1 MNKIRYVIL
10 FFLVVITII
19 FSLNYLKNSDFEK
32 VNLQI
37 KDKILKDYE
46 LLLKELEDTAEFVY
60 FTEIIKSN
68 KIVDIISSEKN
79 EMRLKNLLY
88 DAIEAEYS
96 YYTTLGVF
104 DISFY
109 SVDGVQILNFKDLNF
124 KDPLTISLIEKV
136 INSKKEQK
144 AYKNISDE
152 GYLVFSKPIFDKNL
166 NLISIMNIEFDL
178 DLVLEKLEQN
188 SSQFKFKK
196 LFASKLQEEDFSLY
210 LTNKNSIKK
219 LEKAFENRENK
230 TFVVKKDGNK
240 NVLTFAFVSYLEFY
254 QDSLYLVYYNKSDK
268 KIAKIDDFYG
278 YLLISFSIF
287 VVILIFILAYLLQ
300 IKRKKDILQLKYDE
314 LSNII
319 DNHILKIDFDLDG
332 KITSA
337 SKAFCK
343 SSGYSKDEIIGKNID
358 LLRHD
363 DVSENFYKKL
373 KKDLEILHTWQGEI
387 KNRDKFGNTY
397 WVRLKIFSIYDIK
410 NRHIGYSSIRTDIT
424 DTKQLEKMNKLLKED
439 LSNRLN
445 ELRLLDKD
453 IKDDAKISFLSKIMD
468 SISHQWQQSIS
479 KISYELDRASDE
491 KNFDEN
497 SIEILQNRVKRELH
511 NLSFILNDTKKIF
524 NFSSE
529 RRANLSSVLTSI
541 NHNLK
546 QNLKNLNTN
555 LSFDIDESIDLQISS
570 FELKSIIQ
578 NIILFILDQINTY
591 DIKKANI
598 KISTT
603 IILDEITIKIT
614 EDIENKAKREFLDD
628 ILNKIDDTYLDSQ
641 IHLAKLLI
649 DKNRAIFWCK
659 NSEKETTY
667 YIKIKKAK

>member
-79 EMRLKNLLY
+79 DMRLKNLLY

-144 AYKNISDE
+144 AYKNVSDE

-278 YLLISFSIF
+278 YLLIFFSIF

-497 SIEILQNRVKRELH
+497 SIEILQTRVKRELH

-614 EDIENKAKREFLDD
+614 EDIENEAKREFLDD

>member
-1 MNKIRYVIL
+1 MIL

-196 LFASKLQEEDFSLY
+196 LFTSKLQEEDFSLY

-219 LEKAFENRENK
+219 LEKAFENREDE

-278 YLLISFSIF
+278 YLLIFFSIF

-410 NRHIGYSSIRTDIT
+410 NRQIGYSSIRTDIT

-497 SIEILQNRVKRELH
+497 SIEILQSRVKRELH

-614 EDIENKAKREFLDD
+614 EDIENEAKREFIDD
-628 ILNKIDDTYLDSQ
+628 ILNKMDDTYLDSQ
-641 IHLAKLLI
+641 INLAKLLI

>member
-1 MNKIRYVIL
+1 MIL

-144 AYKNISDE
+144 AYKNVSDE

-278 YLLISFSIF
+278 YLLIFFSIF

-332 KITSA
+332 KMTSV

-497 SIEILQNRVKRELH
+497 SIEILQTRVKRELH

-578 NIILFILDQINTY
+578 NIILFIFDQINTY

-614 EDIENKAKREFLDD
+614 EDIENEAKREFLDD

>member
-79 EMRLKNLLY
+79 DMRLKNLLY

-254 QDSLYLVYYNKSDK
+254 QDFLYLVYYNKSDK

-278 YLLISFSIF
+278 YLLIFFSIF

-497 SIEILQNRVKRELH
+497 SIEILQTRVKRELH

-546 QNLKNLNTN
+546 HNLKNLNTN

-614 EDIENKAKREFLDD
+614 EDIENEAKREFLDD

>member
-144 AYKNISDE
+144 AYKNVSDE

-219 LEKAFENRENK
+219 LEKAFENREDE

-278 YLLISFSIF
+278 YLLIFFSIF

-332 KITSA
+332 KITSV

-497 SIEILQNRVKRELH
+497 SIEILQNRVKKELH

-603 IILDEITIKIT
+603 TILDEITIKIT
-614 EDIENKAKREFLDD
+614 EDIENEAKREFLDD
-628 ILNKIDDTYLDSQ
+628 ILNKMDDTYLDSQ

>member
-230 TFVVKKDGNK
+230 TFVVKKDGSK

-278 YLLISFSIF
+278 YLLIFFSIF

-332 KITSA
+332 KITSV

-491 KNFDEN
+491 KNFDQN
-497 SIEILQNRVKRELH
+497 SIEILQSRVKRELH

-614 EDIENKAKREFLDD
+614 EDIENEAKREFLDD

>member
-278 YLLISFSIF
+278 YLLIFFSIF

-497 SIEILQNRVKRELH
+497 SIEILQSRVKRELH

-614 EDIENKAKREFLDD
+614 EDIENEAKREFLDD

>member
-152 GYLVFSKPIFDKNL
+152 GYLLFSKPIFDKNL

-278 YLLISFSIF
+278 YLLIFFSIF

-332 KITSA
+332 KITNA

-497 SIEILQNRVKRELH
+497 SIEILQSRVKRELH

-603 IILDEITIKIT
+603 TILDEITIKIT
-614 EDIENKAKREFLDD
+614 EDIENEAKREFLDD

>member
-144 AYKNISDE
+144 AYKNVSDE

-219 LEKAFENRENK
+219 LEKAFENREDE

-278 YLLISFSIF
+278 YLLIFFSIF

-319 DNHILKIDFDLDG
+319 DNHIVKIDFDLDG

-497 SIEILQNRVKRELH
+497 SIEILQNRVKKELH

-546 QNLKNLNTN
+546 QNLKNLNIN
-555 LSFDIDESIDLQISS
+555 LSFVIDESIDLQISS

-603 IILDEITIKIT
+603 TILDEITIKIT
-614 EDIENKAKREFLDD
+614 EDIENEAKREFLDD
-628 ILNKIDDTYLDSQ
+628 ILNKMDDTYLDSQ

>member
-219 LEKAFENRENK
+219 LEKAFENREDE

-278 YLLISFSIF
+278 YLLIFFSIF

-479 KISYELDRASDE
+479 KISYELDRASNE

-603 IILDEITIKIT
+603 TILDEITIKIT
-614 EDIENKAKREFLDD
+614 EDIENQAKREFLDD

>member
-1 MNKIRYVIL
+1 MIL

-46 LLLKELEDTAEFVY
+46 LLLKELEDTAEFIY

-152 GYLVFSKPIFDKNL
+152 GYLLFSKPIFDKNL

-219 LEKAFENRENK
+219 LEKAFENREDE

-278 YLLISFSIF
+278 YLLIFFSIF

-603 IILDEITIKIT
+603 TILDEITIKIT
-614 EDIENKAKREFLDD
+614 EDIENEAKREFLDD

>member
-144 AYKNISDE
+144 AYKNVSDE

-219 LEKAFENRENK
+219 LEKAFENREDE

-278 YLLISFSIF
+278 YLLIFFSIF

-332 KITSA
+332 KITSV

-479 KISYELDRASDE
+479 KISYELDRASNE

-497 SIEILQNRVKRELH
+497 SIEILQNRVKKELH

-603 IILDEITIKIT
+603 TILDEITIKIT
-614 EDIENKAKREFLDD
+614 EDIENEAKREFLDD
-628 ILNKIDDTYLDSQ
+628 ILNKMDDTYLDSQ

>member
-109 SVDGVQILNFKDLNF
+109 SIDGVQILNFKDLNF

-144 AYKNISDE
+144 AYKNVSDE

-278 YLLISFSIF
+278 YLLIFFSIF

-497 SIEILQNRVKRELH
+497 SIEILQTRVKRELH

-614 EDIENKAKREFLDD
+614 EDIENEAKREFLDD

>member
-46 LLLKELEDTAEFVY
+46 LLLKELEDTAEFIY

-144 AYKNISDE
+144 AYKNVSDE
-152 GYLVFSKPIFDKNL
+152 GYLLFSKPIFDKNL

-219 LEKAFENRENK
+219 LEKAFENREDK
-230 TFVVKKDGNK
+230 TFIVKKDGNK
-240 NVLTFAFVSYLEFY
+240 NVLTFSFVSYLEFY

-278 YLLISFSIF
+278 YLLIFFSIF

-332 KITSA
+332 KITNA

-358 LLRHD
+358 FLRHD

-445 ELRLLDKD
+445 ELKLLDKD
-453 IKDDAKISFLSKIMD
+453 IKEDAKISFLSKIMD

-497 SIEILQNRVKRELH
+497 SIEILQSRVKRELH
-511 NLSFILNDTKKIF
+511 NLSFMLNDTKKIF

-603 IILDEITIKIT
+603 TILDEITIKIT
-614 EDIENKAKREFLDD
+614 EDIENEAKREFLDD

>member
-278 YLLISFSIF
+278 YLLIFFSIF

-332 KITSA
+332 KITSV

-491 KNFDEN
+491 KNFDQN
-497 SIEILQNRVKRELH
+497 SIEILQSRVKRELH

-614 EDIENKAKREFLDD
+614 EDIENEAKREFLDD

>member
-278 YLLISFSIF
+278 YLLIFFSIF

-497 SIEILQNRVKRELH
+497 SIEILQTRVKRELH

-614 EDIENKAKREFLDD
+614 EDIENEAKREFLDD

>member
-46 LLLKELEDTAEFVY
+46 FLLKELEDTAEFVY

-144 AYKNISDE
+144 AYKNVSDE

-219 LEKAFENRENK
+219 LEKAFENREDE

-278 YLLISFSIF
+278 YLLIFFSIF

-332 KITSA
+332 KITSV

-497 SIEILQNRVKRELH
+497 SIEILQNRVKKELH

-603 IILDEITIKIT
+603 TILDEITIKIT
-614 EDIENKAKREFLDD
+614 EDIENESKREFLDD
-628 ILNKIDDTYLDSQ
+628 ILNKMDDTYLDSQ

>member
-46 LLLKELEDTAEFVY
+46 LLLKELEDTAEFIY

-196 LFASKLQEEDFSLY
+196 LFTSKLQEEDFSLY

-219 LEKAFENRENK
+219 LEKAFENREDE

-278 YLLISFSIF
+278 YLLIFFSIF

-497 SIEILQNRVKRELH
+497 SIEILQSRVKRELH

-603 IILDEITIKIT
+603 TILDEITIKIT
-614 EDIENKAKREFLDD
+614 EDIENEAKREFLDD
-628 ILNKIDDTYLDSQ
+628 I
-641 IHLAKLLI
+641 
-649 DKNRAIFWCK
+649 
-659 NSEKETTY
+659 
-667 YIKIKKAK
+667 

>member
-1 MNKIRYVIL
+1 M
-10 FFLVVITII
+10 
-19 FSLNYLKNSDFEK
+19 
-32 VNLQI
+32 
-37 KDKILKDYE
+37 
-46 LLLKELEDTAEFVY
+46 
-60 FTEIIKSN
+60 
-68 KIVDIISSEKN
+68 
-79 EMRLKNLLY
+79 
-88 DAIEAEYS
+88 
-96 YYTTLGVF
+96 
-104 DISFY
+104 
-109 SVDGVQILNFKDLNF
+109 
-124 KDPLTISLIEKV
+124 
-136 INSKKEQK
+136 
-144 AYKNISDE
+144 
-152 GYLVFSKPIFDKNL
+152 VFSKPIFDKNL

-219 LEKAFENRENK
+219 LEKAFENREDE

-278 YLLISFSIF
+278 YLLIFFSIF

-332 KITSA
+332 KITSV

-497 SIEILQNRVKRELH
+497 SIEILQNRVKKELH

-546 QNLKNLNTN
+546 QNLKNLNIN

-603 IILDEITIKIT
+603 TILDEITIKIT
-614 EDIENKAKREFLDD
+614 EDIENEAKREFLDD
-628 ILNKIDDTYLDSQ
+628 ILNKMDDTYLDSQ

>member
-497 SIEILQNRVKRELH
+497 SIEILQSRVKKELH

-614 EDIENKAKREFLDD
+614 EDIENEAKREFLDD

>member
-1 MNKIRYVIL
+1 MIL

-278 YLLISFSIF
+278 YLLIFFSIF

-497 SIEILQNRVKRELH
+497 SIEILQNRVKKELH

-614 EDIENKAKREFLDD
+614 EDIENEAKREFLDD

>member
-152 GYLVFSKPIFDKNL
+152 GYLLFSKPIFDKNL

-219 LEKAFENRENK
+219 LEKAFENREDE

-278 YLLISFSIF
+278 YLLIFFSIF

-603 IILDEITIKIT
+603 TILDEITIKIT
-614 EDIENKAKREFLDD
+614 EDIENEAKREFLDD

>member
-144 AYKNISDE
+144 AYKNVSDE

-219 LEKAFENRENK
+219 LEKAFENREDE

-278 YLLISFSIF
+278 YLLIFFSIF

-332 KITSA
+332 KITSV

-497 SIEILQNRVKRELH
+497 SIEILQSRVKRELH

-614 EDIENKAKREFLDD
+614 EDIENEAKREFLDD

>member
-152 GYLVFSKPIFDKNL
+152 GYLLFSKPIFDKNL

-219 LEKAFENRENK
+219 LEKAFENREDE

-278 YLLISFSIF
+278 YLLIFFSIF

-491 KNFDEN
+491 KSFDEN

-603 IILDEITIKIT
+603 TILDEITIKIT
-614 EDIENKAKREFLDD
+614 EDIENEAKREFLDD

>member
-1 MNKIRYVIL
+1 M
-10 FFLVVITII
+10 
-19 FSLNYLKNSDFEK
+19 
-32 VNLQI
+32 
-37 KDKILKDYE
+37 
-46 LLLKELEDTAEFVY
+46 KELEDTAEFVY

-144 AYKNISDE
+144 AYKNVSDE

-219 LEKAFENRENK
+219 LEKAFENREDE

-278 YLLISFSIF
+278 YLLIFFSIF

-332 KITSA
+332 KITSV

-497 SIEILQNRVKRELH
+497 SIEILQNRVKKELH

-603 IILDEITIKIT
+603 TILDEITIKIT
-614 EDIENKAKREFLDD
+614 EDIENEAKREFLDD
-628 ILNKIDDTYLDSQ
+628 ILNKMDDTYLDSQ

>member
-144 AYKNISDE
+144 AYKNVSDE

-196 LFASKLQEEDFSLY
+196 LFASKIQEEDFSLY

-219 LEKAFENRENK
+219 LEKAFENREDK

-278 YLLISFSIF
+278 YLLIFFSIF

-358 LLRHD
+358 ILRHD

-410 NRHIGYSSIRTDIT
+410 NRHFGYSSIITDIT

-479 KISYELDRASDE
+479 KISYELDRASNE

-497 SIEILQNRVKRELH
+497 SIEILQSRVKRELH

-603 IILDEITIKIT
+603 TILDEITIKIT
-614 EDIENKAKREFLDD
+614 EDIENEAKREFLDD
-628 ILNKIDDTYLDSQ
+628 ILNKMNDTYLDSQ

>member
-152 GYLVFSKPIFDKNL
+152 GYFVFSKPIFDKNL

-278 YLLISFSIF
+278 YLLIFFSIF

-445 ELRLLDKD
+445 KLRLLDKD

-497 SIEILQNRVKRELH
+497 SIEILQSRVKRELH

-614 EDIENKAKREFLDD
+614 EDIENEAKREFLDD

>member
-278 YLLISFSIF
+278 YLLIFFSIF

-497 SIEILQNRVKRELH
+497 SIEILQTRVKKELH

-614 EDIENKAKREFLDD
+614 EDIENEAKREFLDD

>member
-144 AYKNISDE
+144 AYKNVSDE

-219 LEKAFENRENK
+219 LEKAFENREDE

-278 YLLISFSIF
+278 YLLIFFSIF

-445 ELRLLDKD
+445 ELRLIDKD

-497 SIEILQNRVKRELH
+497 SIEILQSRVKRELH

-603 IILDEITIKIT
+603 TILDEITIKIT
-614 EDIENKAKREFLDD
+614 EDIENEAKREFLDD
-628 ILNKIDDTYLDSQ
+628 ILNKMDDTYLDSQ

>member
-79 EMRLKNLLY
+79 DMRLKNLLY

-144 AYKNISDE
+144 AYKNVSDE

-219 LEKAFENRENK
+219 LEKAFENREDE

-278 YLLISFSIF
+278 YLLIFFSIF

-497 SIEILQNRVKRELH
+497 SIEILQSRVKRELH

-546 QNLKNLNTN
+546 QNLKNLNIN

-603 IILDEITIKIT
+603 TILDEITIKIT
-614 EDIENKAKREFLDD
+614 EDIENEAKREFLDD
-628 ILNKIDDTYLDSQ
+628 ILNKMDDTYLDSQ

>member
-144 AYKNISDE
+144 AYKNVSDE

-219 LEKAFENRENK
+219 LEKAFENREDE

-278 YLLISFSIF
+278 YLLIFFSIF

-497 SIEILQNRVKRELH
+497 SIEILQSRVKKELH

-524 NFSSE
+524 NFSSD

-603 IILDEITIKIT
+603 TILDEITIKIT
-614 EDIENKAKREFLDD
+614 EDIENDTKREFLDD
-628 ILNKIDDTYLDSQ
+628 ILNKMDDTYLDSQ

>member
-46 LLLKELEDTAEFVY
+46 LLLKELEDTAEFIY

-196 LFASKLQEEDFSLY
+196 LFTSKLQEEDFSLY

-219 LEKAFENRENK
+219 LEKAFENREDE

-278 YLLISFSIF
+278 YLLIFFSIF

-358 LLRHD
+358 FLRHD

-603 IILDEITIKIT
+603 TILDEITIKIT
-614 EDIENKAKREFLDD
+614 EDIENEAKREFLDD

>member
-278 YLLISFSIF
+278 YLLIFFSIF

-332 KITSA
+332 KMTSV

-497 SIEILQNRVKRELH
+497 SIEILQTRVKRELH

>member
-144 AYKNISDE
+144 AYKNVSDE

-219 LEKAFENRENK
+219 LEKAFENREDK

-254 QDSLYLVYYNKSDK
+254 QDSLYLVYYNKSDT

-278 YLLISFSIF
+278 YLLIFFSIF

-319 DNHILKIDFDLDG
+319 ENHILKIDFDLSG
-332 KITSA
+332 KITYVTN
-337 SKAFCK
+337 AFCK

-479 KISYELDRASDE
+479 KISYELDRASNE

-497 SIEILQNRVKRELH
+497 SIEILQNRVKKELH

-603 IILDEITIKIT
+603 TILDEITIKIT
-614 EDIENKAKREFLDD
+614 EDSV
-628 ILNKIDDTYLDSQ
+628 LNCD
-641 IHLAKLLI
+641 
-649 DKNRAIFWCK
+649 
-659 NSEKETTY
+659 
-667 YIKIKKAK
+667 

>member
-278 YLLISFSIF
+278 YLLIFFSIF

-497 SIEILQNRVKRELH
+497 SIEILQSRVKRELH

-591 DIKKANI
+591 DIKKANM

-603 IILDEITIKIT
+603 TILDEITIKIT
-614 EDIENKAKREFLDD
+614 EDIENEAKREFLDD

>member
-144 AYKNISDE
+144 AYKNVSDE

-278 YLLISFSIF
+278 YLLIFFSIF

-332 KITSA
+332 KMTSA

-497 SIEILQNRVKRELH
+497 SIEILQTRVKRELH

-614 EDIENKAKREFLDD
+614 EDIENEAKREFLDD

>member
-144 AYKNISDE
+144 AYKNVSDE

-254 QDSLYLVYYNKSDK
+254 QDSLYLVYYNKSDT

-278 YLLISFSIF
+278 YLLIFFSIF

-332 KITSA
+332 KMTSV

-497 SIEILQNRVKRELH
+497 SIEILQTRVKRELH

-570 FELKSIIQ
+570 
-578 NIILFILDQINTY
+578 
-591 DIKKANI
+591 
-598 KISTT
+598 
-603 IILDEITIKIT
+603 
-614 EDIENKAKREFLDD
+614 
-628 ILNKIDDTYLDSQ
+628 
-641 IHLAKLLI
+641 
-649 DKNRAIFWCK
+649 
-659 NSEKETTY
+659 
-667 YIKIKKAK
+667 

>member
-278 YLLISFSIF
+278 YLLIFFSIF

-497 SIEILQNRVKRELH
+497 SIEILQNRVKKELH

-614 EDIENKAKREFLDD
+614 EDIENEAKREFLDD

>member
-278 YLLISFSIF
+278 YLLIFFSIF

-332 KITSA
+332 KITSV

-497 SIEILQNRVKRELH
+497 SIEILQSRVKRELH

-614 EDIENKAKREFLDD
+614 EDIENEAKREFLDD